1 MTDSVFRMDN
11 FCMNFRIICP
21 WIVYRRETQMVFTS
35 KYWADIN
42 ILVDINN
49 SSKMLFHP
57 EELFPRQQ
65 SHFPL
70 MEWGDAIFYMSWDF
84 LTTLSLCFISTATDK
99 SSSIINSVNA
109 DTWFIIEYHVI
120 QSYVLDIR
128 FCVAQCNLTSFVLGS
143 RFRNRLAFL
152 HKKRILFSRSLVI
165 LSENLTPAS
174 ILRIIFVCLEI
185 FFCFP
190 DLLLC
195 VLYRDSLLYSLV
207 DRHVFPLEPCH
218 FIYT

>member
-21 WIVYRRETQMVFTS
+21 WIVYRRETQMLFTS
-35 KYWADIN
+35 KYWADII
-42 ILVDINN
+42 ILGDINN
-49 SSKMLFHP
+49 SSNMLFHP
-57 EELFPRQQ
+57 EELVHRHQ

-120 QSYVLDIR
+120 QSYVLHIR
-128 FCVAQCNLTSFVLGS
+128 FCVARCNLASFVLVS
-143 RFRNRLAFL
+143 CFPNRLAFL
-152 HKKRILFSRSLVI
+152 HKKRILFSRFLDI
-165 LSENLTPAS
+165 LSENMTPAS
-174 ILRIIFVCLEI
+174 ILRIIFVLFSLFFSI
-185 FFCFP
+185 FQIYCF
-190 DLLLC
+190 
-195 VLYRDSLLYSLV
+195 
-207 DRHVFPLEPCH
+207 VFYIVTRC
-218 FIYT
+218 FIPWSAGTFFL